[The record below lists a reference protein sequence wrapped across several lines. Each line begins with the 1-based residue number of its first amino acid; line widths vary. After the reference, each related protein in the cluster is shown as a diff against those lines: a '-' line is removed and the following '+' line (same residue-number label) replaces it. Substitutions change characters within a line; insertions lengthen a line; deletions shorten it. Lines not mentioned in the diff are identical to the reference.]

1 MALDQIGIL
10 GVLAVLI
17 TLLITSRLKP
27 ALLFGA
33 AIILCYLAGMIEL
46 SSMMANFSNSS
57 LLVLV
62 LLMIISAAIEKTRLI
77 SWISQQISSGS
88 LLQVLFKLGI
98 STAFLSSFTN
108 NTAVVASLIGAIKRN
123 GNHAPSRLL
132 IPLSYFAI
140 FGGTL
145 TLIGTSTN
153 LIVNSFVVDAGLPS
167 IGFFDFTIV
176 GLAAFTV
183 GLVMIM
189 LLSPS
194 LPDTKAEIVEE
205 ADYFLEAKVNPGSPL
220 IGKTIT
226 ENNLR
231 NLQQLYLAEIIRKGQ
246 RICPVSPDEA
256 LQESDIL
263 LFCGAVHSVGILQ
276 DIPGLD
282 LFAENQLKGQNLV
295 EVIVSHS
302 ADIKGKSIKECH
314 FREEFDAVVVAIRR
328 GHTPLQGGLGNIILR
343 EGDTLVLAPGRDF
356 YKTKR
361 LNREFVVVSGV
372 DASTRLDKY
381 RSGGVMLGFA
391 AVIGLAVFDVVP
403 LLKGLLVLLI
413 ACLVTGTITWNEV
426 KRRFP
431 FEIWVVVGSALTL
444 AQLMT
449 SSGLADMMGHFM
461 HTYFAN
467 WGLIGA
473 LIAVYVLTWLLTE
486 VITNNA
492 AAALAFPI
500 AYSIPVGYGVDPTAF
515 IMVVIFAASCS
526 FISPYGYQTNLM
538 VYSAGNYRLKNYL
551 KIGIPISIGYSITVL
566 SMIIWLFPF

>member
-1 MALDQIGIL
+1 MTLDQIGIL

-17 TLLITSRLKP
+17 TLLIASKLKP
-27 ALLFGA
+27 ALLFGVTV
-33 AIILCYLAGMIEL
+33 IVCYLAGMIEL
-46 SSMMANFSNSS
+46 PSMMANFSNSS

-62 LLMIISAAIEKTRLI
+62 LLMMISAAIEKTRLI
-77 SWISQQISSGS
+77 SWISQQLSTGS
-88 LLQVLFKLGI
+88 LLPVLLKLGV

-123 GNHAPSRLL
+123 GNHPPSRLL

-153 LIVNSFVVDAGLPS
+153 LIVNSFVMDAGLPS
-167 IGFFDFTIV
+167 LGFFDFTLIGV
-176 GLAAFTV
+176 VVFAV
-183 GLVMIM
+183 GLVMLMI
-189 LLSPS
+189 LSPS
-194 LPDTKAEIVEE
+194 LPDTQAETPEE
-205 ADYFLEAKVNPGSPL
+205 ADYFLEAKVNAGSPL
-220 IGKTIT
+220 IGRTIA
-226 ENNLR
+226 ENKLR
-231 NLQQLYLAEIIRKGQ
+231 NLQQLYLAEIIRGGK
-246 RICPVSPDEA
+246 RICPVSPDDVLAEN
-256 LQESDIL
+256 DIL

-276 DIPGLD
+276 DFPGLD

-302 ADIKGKSIKECH
+302 AEIKGKSIKECH

-356 YKTKR
+356 YKVKR

-372 DASTRLDKY
+372 DASTRLDKF
-381 RSGGVMLGFA
+381 RSAGVMLGFA
-391 AVIGLAVFDVVP
+391 AVIGLAVFELVP

-413 ACLVTGTITWNEV
+413 GCVVSGSITWNEV

-431 FEIWVVVGSALTL
+431 FDIWVVVGSALTL
-444 AQLMT
+444 AQLLT
-449 SSGLADMMGHFM
+449 SSGLADMMGNFV
-461 HTYFAN
+461 HTYFAD

-473 LIAVYVLTWLLTE
+473 LIAVYLFTLLLTE
-486 VITNNA
+486 LITNNA
-492 AAALAFPI
+492 AAALAFPV

-515 IMVVIFAASCS
+515 IMAVIFAASCS
-526 FISPYGYQTNLM
+526 FVSPYGYQTNLM
-538 VYSAGNYRLKNYL
+538 VYSAGNYQLKDYL
-551 KIGIPISIGYSITVL
+551 RIGIPISLAYSVTAL

>member
-1 MALDQIGIL
+1 MTLDQIGIL

-17 TLLITSRLKP
+17 TLLIASKLKP
-27 ALLFGA
+27 ALLFGVTV
-33 AIILCYLAGMIEL
+33 IVCYLAGMIEL
-46 SSMMANFSNSS
+46 PSMMANFSNSS

-62 LLMIISAAIEKTRLI
+62 LLMMISAAIEKTRLI
-77 SWISQQISSGS
+77 SWISQQLSTGS
-88 LLQVLFKLGI
+88 MLQVLLKMGV

-123 GNHAPSRLL
+123 GNHPPSRLL

-153 LIVNSFVVDAGLPS
+153 LIVNSFVMDAGLPS
-167 IGFFDFTIV
+167 IGFFDFTLIGIV
-176 GLAAFTV
+176 VFVV

-194 LPDTKAEIVEE
+194 LPDTQADTPEE
-205 ADYFLEAKVNPGSPL
+205 ADYFLEAKVNAGSPL
-220 IGKTIT
+220 IGRTVA

-231 NLQQLYLAEIIRKGQ
+231 NLQQLFLAEIIRDGK
-246 RICPVSPDEA
+246 RICPVSPEDVLAEN
-256 LQESDIL
+256 DIL

-276 DIPGLD
+276 DFPGLD

-302 ADIKGKSIKECH
+302 AEIKGKSIKECH

-356 YKTKR
+356 YKVKR

-381 RSGGVMLGFA
+381 RSTGVMLGFA
-391 AVIGLAVFDVVP
+391 AVIGLAVLEMVP

-413 ACLVTGTITWNEV
+413 GCVLSGSITWNEV

-431 FEIWVVVGSALTL
+431 FDIWVVVGSALTL
-444 AQLMT
+444 AQLLT
-449 SSGLADMMGHFM
+449 SSGLAQMMGNFV
-461 HTYFAN
+461 HTYFAD

-473 LIAVYVLTWLLTE
+473 LIAVYLFTLLLTE
-486 VITNNA
+486 LITNNA
-492 AAALAFPI
+492 AAALAFPV

-515 IMVVIFAASCS
+515 IMAVIFAASCS
-526 FISPYGYQTNLM
+526 FVSPYGYQTNLM
-538 VYSAGNYRLKNYL
+538 VYSAGNYQLKDYL
-551 KIGIPISIGYSITVL
+551 RIGIPISLVYSVTAL

>member
-1 MALDQIGIL
+1 MTLDQIGIL

-17 TLLITSRLKP
+17 TLLIASKLKP
-27 ALLFGA
+27 ALLFGVTV
-33 AIILCYLAGMIEL
+33 IVCYLAGMIEL
-46 SSMMANFSNSS
+46 PSMMANFSNSS

-62 LLMIISAAIEKTRLI
+62 LLMMISAAIEKTRLI
-77 SWISQQISSGS
+77 SWISQQLSTGS
-88 LLQVLFKLGI
+88 LLQVLLKMGV

-123 GNHAPSRLL
+123 GNHPPSRLL

-153 LIVNSFVVDAGLPS
+153 LIVNSFVMDAGLPS
-167 IGFFDFTIV
+167 LGFFDFTLIGV
-176 GLAAFTV
+176 VVFAV
-183 GLVMIM
+183 GLVMLI

-194 LPDTKAEIVEE
+194 LPDTQAEAPEE
-205 ADYFLEAKVNPGSPL
+205 ADYFLEAKVNAGSPL
-220 IGKTIT
+220 IGRTVA
-226 ENNLR
+226 ENKLR
-231 NLQQLYLAEIIRKGQ
+231 NLQQLYLAEIIRGGK
-246 RICPVSPDEA
+246 RICPVSPDDVLAEN
-256 LQESDIL
+256 DIL

-276 DIPGLD
+276 DFPGLD

-302 ADIKGKSIKECH
+302 AEIKGKSIKECH

-356 YKTKR
+356 YKVKR

-391 AVIGLAVFDVVP
+391 AVIGLAVFEMVP

-413 ACLVTGTITWNEV
+413 GCVVSGSITWNEV

-431 FEIWVVVGSALTL
+431 FDIWVVVGSALTL
-444 AQLMT
+444 AQLLT
-449 SSGLADMMGHFM
+449 SSGLAEMMGDFV
-461 HTYFAN
+461 HTYFAD

-473 LIAVYVLTWLLTE
+473 LIAVYLFTLLLTE
-486 VITNNA
+486 LITNNA
-492 AAALAFPI
+492 AAALAFPV
-500 AYSIPVGYGVDPTAF
+500 AYSIPVGYGVDPSAF
-515 IMVVIFAASCS
+515 IMAVIFAASCS
-526 FISPYGYQTNLM
+526 FVSPYGYQTNLM
-538 VYSAGNYRLKNYL
+538 VYSAGNYQLKDYL
-551 KIGIPISIGYSITVL
+551 RIGIPISIVYSVTAL